1 MALENSDF
9 RTPGQLLAALLEERG
24 WSQRILA
31 IVLGMD
37 KTGVSRIIA
46 DNRPIDAK
54 LAVIL
59 EDVFEEPAERFL
71 GLQKTFDL
79 AQARIAARP
88 DPGRATRAQL
98 FGELPIAEMAKRGW
112 INVPDIRVVKN
123 VETELMRFFG
133 VNCLKDIEILPHAA
147 KKNSR

>member
-9 RTPGQLLAALLEERG
+9 RTPGQLLAALLDERG
-24 WSQRILA
+24 WSQRTLA

-37 KTGVSRIIA
+37 ETGVSRIVA

-79 AQARIAARP
+79 ARARFAARP
-88 DPGRATRAQL
+88 DPGRATRARL

-112 INVPDIRVVKN
+112 INAPIS
-123 VETELMRFFG
+123 G
-133 VNCLKDIEILPHAA
+133 P
-147 KKNSR
+147 